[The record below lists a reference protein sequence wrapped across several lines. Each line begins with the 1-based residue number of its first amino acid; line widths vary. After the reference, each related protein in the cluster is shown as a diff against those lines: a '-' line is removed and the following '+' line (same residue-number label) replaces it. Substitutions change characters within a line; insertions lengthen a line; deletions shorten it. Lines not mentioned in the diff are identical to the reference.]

1 MQEPFEPGTG
11 MNATPPDAIDVL
23 RWIDLTLPGSVAALV
38 QEALV
43 DGHGW
48 ASTLNDEWNARPF
61 LADGEGLFLAF
72 AAGHLV
78 ATAAIRADPYTG
90 DHATGRICYIY
101 VRHVAR
107 RRGLAEHLLRACL
120 ARGRDRW

>member
-1 MQEPFEPGTG
+1 M
-11 MNATPPDAIDVL
+11 
-23 RWIDLTLPGSVAALV
+23 
-38 QEALV
+38 
-43 DGHGW
+43 
-48 ASTLNDEWNARPF
+48 NDEWNAQPF

-90 DHATGRICYIY
+90 DHTTGHICYIY

-107 RRGLAEHLLRACL
+107 RRGLAEHLLRVCL
-120 ARGRDRW
+120 ARGRDRWRVLRLHTDNPVAARLYEAYGFAPSRTERRATHVRVA